1 MFESNDSDQEPSVV
15 QHRKNDGCPVC
26 RALIRTVERRGPG
39 DVVVQTCGHEVGD
52 TLARNFPRTEV
63 DA

>member
-1 MFESNDSDQEPSVV
+1 MFESNDSNQEPSAV
-15 QHRKNDGCPVC
+15 QHRENDGCPVC
-26 RALIRTVERRGPG
+26 EASILAVERRGPS
-39 DVVVQTCGHEVGD
+39 DVVVRPCGHEVGD